1 MKARYV
7 RMIIELV
14 AWSVFLGLPLIIF
27 PSIKPLLP
35 SFNHNKI
42 FAGVIVTHAYLIAF
56 YYFNYYYALPRY
68 YFTKKYAAYFII
80 ALTTLVLLLLINVYF
95 DFNPIPPF
103 RFSVLLFLFTI
114 IVRFLMMFLLS
125 MGLMAYNRLKEAE
138 EEKLKSELSYLKAQ
152 INPHFLF
159 NTLNSIYALTVKKS
173 DVAPESV
180 TRLAAIMRYTIT
192 EAEND
197 YVPVEKEIA
206 YVSSYIDLE
215 KLRLTS
221 KVNLDYS
228 VEGELAGKQIAPLIF
243 IPLIENAFKH
253 GVSTSEQSEIKIHIK
268 ADGKQLHLFIQN
280 TRVRRDKTGSNG
292 LGIEN
297 VRKRLNLLYP
307 GHHRIL
313 ISSDEEKF
321 TVKLD
326 LDLK

>member
-1 MKARYV
+1 
-7 RMIIELV
+7 LT
-14 AWSVFLGLPLIIF
+14 
-27 PSIKPLLP
+27 LL
-35 SFNHNKI
+35 
-42 FAGVIVTHAYLIAF
+42 AF
-56 YYFNYYYALPRY
+56 
-68 YFTKKYAAYFII
+68 
-80 ALTTLVLLLLINVYF
+80 LLLVNIYF
-95 DFNPIPPF
+95 DFNPIPPL
-103 RFSVLLFLFTI
+103 RFSILLFLFTVF
-114 IVRFLMMFLLS
+114 VRFLMMFLLS

-180 TRLAAIMRYTIT
+180 TRLAAIMRYAIT
-192 EAEND
+192 DAVND
-197 YVPVEKEIA
+197 FVPLEKEIT

-215 KLRLTS
+215 KLRLTQ
-221 KVNLDYS
+221 KVKLEYS
-228 VEGELAGKQIAPLIF
+228 VEGGLEGKQIAPLIF

-253 GVSTSEQSEIKIHIK
+253 GVSTSEQSEITINIK
-268 ADGKQLHLFIQN
+268 VDEKQLHLFIEN
-280 TRVRRDKTGSNG
+280 TKIRREKTESNG

-307 GHHRIL
+307 GRYRIN
-313 ISSDEEKF
+313 IINDEKKF